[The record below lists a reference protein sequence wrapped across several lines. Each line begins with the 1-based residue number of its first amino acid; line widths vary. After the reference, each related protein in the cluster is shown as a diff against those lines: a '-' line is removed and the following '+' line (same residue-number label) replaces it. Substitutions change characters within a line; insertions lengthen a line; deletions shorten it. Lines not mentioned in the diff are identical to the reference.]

1 MEYMK
6 KKHENHRAIN
16 KDKRIRLNLSGTVFE
31 TWLSTLTRVPGTRLS
46 LLAQLQETDE
56 TWDNDRK
63 EYFFD
68 RHAGAFVP
76 ILHYYRT
83 EELHVDQNI
92 CGNIIKEVSTEHY
105 CYGVDWTICD
115 RFEWLSIFVLLFI

>member
-1 MEYMK
+1 MEYIK
-6 KKHENHRAIN
+6 QKLENQKARRN
-16 KDKRIRLNLSGTVFE
+16 DKRIRLNLSGTIFE
-31 TWLSTLTRVPGTRLS
+31 TWLSTLTRVPGTRLA
-46 LLAQLQETDE
+46 LLAHLQESDE
-56 TWDNDRK
+56 SWDNERK

-92 CGNIIKEVSTEHY
+92 CGNIVKEVSRK
-105 CYGVDWTICD
+105 I
-115 RFEWLSIFVLLFI
+115 I